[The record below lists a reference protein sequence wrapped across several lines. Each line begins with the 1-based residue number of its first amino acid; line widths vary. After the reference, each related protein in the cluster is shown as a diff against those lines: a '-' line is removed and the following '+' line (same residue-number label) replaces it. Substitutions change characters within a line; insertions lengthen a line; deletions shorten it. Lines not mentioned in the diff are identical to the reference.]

1 MPRCALQSVPMC
13 RLLVLAGVLLLSGC
27 AYFSKHTA
35 EGACPDS
42 LGSPIRNF
50 CVEGPGLW
58 RGERPTRSDATWLLQ
73 HGVATVV
80 NLEVFLSDRFAF
92 DRATAPAAT
101 HQVQYF
107 HIPDFEP
114 VHLVNWS
121 LLDKHVARFIAI
133 VQQAPK
139 PIYVH
144 CLDGLDRTGVLIAAY
159 RVVVGGVDDE
169 TAIAEMARYGTPWV
183 RVDAR
188 YIRSLRGARR
198 AAILR
203 EVAASEAHLKP
214 SARIDCDG
222 RVCRYSS
229 GWPRDAVASADPPP
243 TARQHERVTTQPG
256 GVGYGPG
263 GIRTHDQG
271 IHSAPAFPPG
281 VDYLFTRAR

>member
-1 MPRCALQSVPMC
+1 MLRCALQPLAMC

-27 AYFSKHTA
+27 AYFAKHTA
-35 EGACPDS
+35 EGACRDS

-58 RGERPTRSDATWLLQ
+58 RGECPSRSDATWLLG

-92 DRATAPAAT
+92 NRATAPVAA
-101 HQVQYF
+101 HQLQYF

-114 VHLVNWS
+114 VHVINWS
-121 LLDKHVARFIAI
+121 LLDAHVARFIAI

-144 CLDGLDRTGVLIAAY
+144 CLDGLDRTGVLIASY
-159 RVVVGGVDDE
+159 RVLVGGVDEE

-183 RVDAR
+183 KVDAR
-188 YIRSLRGARR
+188 YIRALRGARR
-198 AAILR
+198 EAILR
-203 EVAASEAHLKP
+203 KVAALEAHLKP
-214 SARIDCDG
+214 SARIDCAG

-229 GWPRDAVASADPPP
+229 GWPGDTFASTGRPP
-243 TARQHERVTTQPG
+243 
-256 GVGYGPG
+256 
-263 GIRTHDQG
+263 
-271 IHSAPAFPPG
+271 
-281 VDYLFTRAR
+281 